1 MFCGSELGIRWWSG
15 KWWSGKL
22 LSVWRMWMLHL
33 DRPCG
38 NVGTQV
44 GGIICKHRQTFSN
57 WFAHNLP
64 TRNEQPSAAIA
75 FGVLID
81 WISIFCRPRTFEL
94 QRSGDVKN
102 GREISSK
109 IRAEKDKFKLDMGGI
124 RNFWHS
130 LLASSPTLFTLPS
143 LLTGGWLIII
153 GPIPMLALADSSLVP
168 RRFRSFTYLLV
179 FEF

>member
-94 QRSGDVKN
+94 QRSGDVIKTDVKFRRKSEPKKTN
-102 GREISSK
+102 SNWIWEAFETFDIHFWRRHLRCSLC
-109 IRAEKDKFKLDMGGI
+109 RA
-124 RNFWHS
+124 
-130 LLASSPTLFTLPS
+130 
-143 LLTGGWLIII
+143 
-153 GPIPMLALADSSLVP
+153 
-168 RRFRSFTYLLV
+168 Y
-179 FEF
+179 